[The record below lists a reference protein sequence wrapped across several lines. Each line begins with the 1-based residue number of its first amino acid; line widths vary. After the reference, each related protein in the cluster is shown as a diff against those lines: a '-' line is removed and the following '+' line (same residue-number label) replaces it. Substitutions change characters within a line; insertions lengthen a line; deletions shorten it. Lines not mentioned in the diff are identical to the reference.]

1 MHDIA
6 RVRLCARYTTFSAS
20 KRVAANVGAGKASN
34 MFSCAVLYPCCR
46 RRPSPGGSSEELG
59 YFQPLGD
66 PGHDVEGRGGVFTL
80 K

>member
-1 MHDIA
+1 MGTGEA
-6 RVRLCARYTTFSAS
+6 LSMLG
-20 KRVAANVGAGKASN
+20 N
-34 MFSCAVLYPCCR
+34 AVLFACCR